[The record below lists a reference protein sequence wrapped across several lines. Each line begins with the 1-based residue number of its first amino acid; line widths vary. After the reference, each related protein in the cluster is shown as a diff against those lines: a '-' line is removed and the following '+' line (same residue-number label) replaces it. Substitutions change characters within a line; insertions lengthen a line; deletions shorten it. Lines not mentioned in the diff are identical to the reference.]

1 MKSNKQ
7 DSASIA
13 IVTFLSLLLFI
24 IPNPVSATDLANT
37 WESAASMPQS
47 ELGIG
52 AVAANGLIYVMG
64 SSFNFEYNPSTDNW
78 TAKTP
83 MPTPRSFFQIGV
95 DSGMIYVIGGRFSS
109 ANEVY
114 DPLTDSWKTKASIPK
129 DVSDLDANVVAGK
142 IYLIGDSVNLV
153 YDINTDSWSG
163 GTEMPYHVK
172 VYSSVVFDNR
182 IYFFGGLDDE
192 KKVSDRVQIYNPQ
205 ADSWSTGASMLKP
218 VFNAVAAATSG
229 TNSSERIYVFG
240 GQAGGIEAVNI
251 TQSYDPRRDV
261 WTMGTSMPTARL
273 GLACS
278 VVDDEVYVFGGSM
291 MAVFSPA
298 LKNNEVYL
306 PFGYGHPEQSPAVQE
321 LSLLVILPLIAS
333 IFAVIVIVW
342 HRKIANSRKVDKA

>member
-1 MKSNKQ
+1 MYTAPYCLVSQETLTNNLLFQFNQTQIMKSDKQ
-7 DSASIA
+7 RSASIA
-13 IVTFLSLLLFI
+13 IVTLLSLLLFI

-47 ELGIG
+47 ELGIR

-64 SSFNFEYNPSTDNW
+64 SSFNLEYNPSTDNW

-83 MPTPRSFFQIGV
+83 MPTPRSFFQIAV
-95 DSGMIYVIGGRFSS
+95 DNGMIYVIGGRFSS

-114 DPLTDSWKTKASIPK
+114 DPSTDTWETKASIPK

-153 YDINTDSWSG
+153 YNIRTDSWSG
-163 GTEMPYHVK
+163 GTEMPYPVK
-172 VYSSVVFDNR
+172 AYSSVVFDDR

-192 KKVSDRVQIYNPQ
+192 KKVPDRVQIYNPQ

-251 TQSYDPRRDV
+251 RRV
-261 WTMGTSMPTARL
+261 MTPVEMFGQWERRCRL
-273 GLACS
+273 P
-278 VVDDEVYVFGGSM
+278 DWDW
-291 MAVFSPA
+291 
-298 LKNNEVYL
+298 
-306 PFGYGHPEQSPAVQE
+306 
-321 LSLLVILPLIAS
+321 LVRL
-333 IFAVIVIVW
+333 
-342 HRKIANSRKVDKA
+342 